1 MTENERIQM
10 VRKEL
15 NLTLEKFGEKLGVT
29 KTAISRIEKGERKVT
44 PQMRKAICREFGV
57 DYMWL
62 TQGQG
67 EMFFN
72 DDDDDDIFGLM
83 VDEILADE
91 PESVRNAF
99 KMFKKKYTREDWKML
114 FRLIARSATYLQELQ
129 EEAEKEVSESDTEE
143 ES

>member
-1 MTENERIQM
+1 MTENERI
-10 VRKEL
+10 KEIRQHFKM
-15 NLTLEKFGEKLGVT
+15 TGEEFGTRLGIT
-29 KTAISRIEKGERKVT
+29 RGALSNIENGNRSVT
-44 PQMRKAICREFGV
+44 PQIRKAICREFGV
-57 DYMWL
+57 DYIWL
-62 TQGQG
+62 TQGHG
-67 EMFFN
+67 EMFF
-72 DDDDDDIFGLM
+72 DDDDEDDGFGLM

-143 ES
+143 ED